1 MRLIQALFLTEGDT
15 KPTTLGKDNPLWS
28 LYDIHERILKDIALG
43 VDEFLIFPVPVA
55 KEHDPTWG
63 WIGEAIH
70 NIKDR
75 YAYESTLAVDLCLC
89 STMPD
94 GHCHHPDP
102 ERSRELMIN
111 QARAVHRAGADTLAP
126 SDCQPHTVSDI
137 RTQIPEAHIMSY
149 STKFRST
156 FYRGYREA
164 MSIEKGIERT
174 YQLDVNDR
182 EGAIQRSV
190 DYSNDGA
197 DELMVKPGITGIDL
211 IEPIKQRTGKPCGV
225 FQTSGEWLG
234 IGAPGSL
241 QETHDVFQRAGADY
255 MISYGARLL

>member
-1 MRLIQALFLTEGDT
+1 
-15 KPTTLGKDNPLWS
+15 
-28 LYDIHERILKDIALG
+28 
-43 VDEFLIFPVPVA
+43 
-55 KEHDPTWG
+55 
-63 WIGEAIH
+63 
-70 NIKDR
+70 
-75 YAYESTLAVDLCLC
+75 
-89 STMPD
+89 
-94 GHCHHPDP
+94 
-102 ERSRELMIN
+102 
-111 QARAVHRAGADTLAP
+111 
-126 SDCQPHTVSDI
+126 
-137 RTQIPEAHIMSY
+137 
-149 STKFRST
+149 
-156 FYRGYREA
+156 